1 VEFIIWVEARLRG
14 RTLGIRAVA
23 KVERE
28 SYRIEPE
35 ELGLT
40 LQDGKTVLR
49 QVQDCMVQAQAN
61 VEDAAWKLCMH
72 CNREQRTKDLR
83 SRPLRTVFGTVD
95 VFCRRYVRC
104 TCRGGR
110 PWIMWPLGLMGLKR
124 STPELTYLL
133 AKWDSMLPFRRA
145 AELLGEFLPLSDGA
159 VSHATIRR
167 HTLAVGAQLEQR
179 VTEPYEYDWPTSR
192 RQPVKAAR
200 RPTVAIDGTYV
211 RANGAGWLRQHYVVA
226 GRIDRDGHMAGR
238 FAWVA
243 QSPTDSLDF
252 MKAALSNNGWTAS
265 SQVAVI
271 ADGADGLKNLVIA
284 APPNAP
290 RGILDWFHISM
301 RLRPIE
307 QMAPGLAELLG
318 GAGQGIAETLR
329 LKLPRVRHQ
338 MWNGKWPAAIDRMRE
353 IYIGTARAADSCSPA
368 YAERIR
374 RFRQHLLDLR
384 DYLRNNWSSLTNYVR
399 ARRIGLRI
407 SSSPAESRMS
417 HLVNQRMGKR
427 QPMCWSSE
435 GVHLLLQV
443 RCAVLDDRLEALFR
457 EQYPQFRAA
466 PVATELPAL

>member
-1 VEFIIWVEARLRG
+1 
-14 RTLGIRAVA
+14 
-23 KVERE
+23 
-28 SYRIEPE
+28 
-35 ELGLT
+35 
-40 LQDGKTVLR
+40 
-49 QVQDCMVQAQAN
+49 
-61 VEDAAWKLCMH
+61 
-72 CNREQRTKDLR
+72 
-83 SRPLRTVFGTVD
+83 
-95 VFCRRYVRC
+95 
-104 TCRGGR
+104 
-110 PWIMWPLGLMGLKR
+110 
-124 STPELTYLL
+124 
-133 AKWDSMLPFRRA
+133 
-145 AELLGEFLPLSDGA
+145 
-159 VSHATIRR
+159 
-167 HTLAVGAQLEQR
+167 
-179 VTEPYEYDWPTSR
+179 
-192 RQPVKAAR
+192 
-200 RPTVAIDGTYV
+200 
-211 RANGAGWLRQHYVVA
+211 
-226 GRIDRDGHMAGR
+226 
-238 FAWVA
+238 
-243 QSPTDSLDF
+243 
-252 MKAALSNNGWTAS
+252 
-265 SQVAVI
+265 
-271 ADGADGLKNLVIA
+271 LKNLVIA